1 MTKKDTEL
9 LEQIL
14 EKLNHLEPGI
24 KKFPVQ
30 PIDAKMSV
38 YLLDL
43 EDVCYITTRNDFGR
57 KEIGFVTS
65 KRQYFS
71 NLSLRE
77 VETRLL
83 DNPHFMRTS
92 KYYIVNLDKV
102 CGMKVNSA
110 RDLWFEKIKKPV
122 INAVSDTYLSRFLKH
137 IK

>member
-9 LEQIL
+9 LGQIL
-14 EKLNHLEPGI
+14 DKLNHLEPGI

-43 EDVCYITTRNDFGR
+43 ADVCYITTRNEFGR
-57 KEIGFVTS
+57 KEICFVTA
-65 KRQYFS
+65 KKQYFS
-71 NLSLRE
+71 NLSLRD

-83 DNPHFMRTS
+83 DNLHFMRTS

-110 RDLWFEKIKKPV
+110 RDLWFDKIKKPV
-122 INAVSDTYLSRFLKH
+122 INAVSDTYLSKFLKR